1 MQPNQNVDFLHPLFL
16 DARRLLDALP
26 VIDDLDIRED
36 EVRTIAALH
45 AQRRV
50 AEEATERLIAFLDE
64 VDAPDEDL
72 EDIGDD
78 EPSLGSLSSLGG
90 SQNGWAAGRGD
101 DLEEEHDGRE
111 DGGDDEPS
119 IGVQYGG
126 EIDLEDDRSDEEPS
140 LGWLTHFN
148 QGRHDFL
155 GDTADREPNG
165 DEKDGVFSD
174 DETSLAFRSDPADR
188 IAADEALRKVLDIA
202 IDRSRKGESYD
213 GPATTCMG
221 VPIIGAIT
229 DDGRFLPRR
238 SA

>member
-1 MQPNQNVDFLHPLFL
+1 MSEAPTNRQFADLHPLFL

-26 VIDDLDIRED
+26 VIDELDIRED

-72 EDIGDD
+72 EDVGDN
-78 EPSLGSLSSLGG
+78 EPSLGSLRSSGG
-90 SQNGWAAGRGD
+90 TQSIWAGGRSD

-111 DGGDDEPS
+111 DGGDDEPDPS
-119 IGVQYGG
+119 GFGDQGG
-126 EIDLEDDRSDEEPS
+126 MVEDMQGEPS
-140 LGWLTHFN
+140 LGWLTHVN
-148 QGRHDFL
+148 QARHDFH
-155 GDTADREPNG
+155 GDLSDREPNG
-165 DEKDGVFSD
+165 DEGDNNGSD
-174 DETSLAFRSDPADR
+174 DEPHGGMRSDPADR
-188 IAADEALRKVLDIA
+188 VAANEALRKVFDIA
-202 IDRSRKGESYD
+202 IDRRRKNKSYR
-213 GPATTCMG
+213 GPATTCDG

-238 SA
+238 